1 MHGTQSRLHN
11 TNPSNYY
18 NKPINDLY
26 VPQTFEQQSQ
36 MQHLM
41 NGYPRIL
48 APSQVN
54 YRNNSF
60 GPQNTTPIKG
70 GRIPP
75 PNNSTINRSGF
86 S

>member
-1 MHGTQSRLHN
+1 
-11 TNPSNYY
+11 
-18 NKPINDLY
+18 
-26 VPQTFEQQSQ
+26 
-36 MQHLM
+36 M

-86 S
+86 SQYIPNTPTKKPYSN